1 LKEPKIKKA
10 KTVEVAENKE
20 ETKVEQIEEKLVVV
34 KIETKEEKWK
44 RLFTKR
50 TVGKVF
56 DNEVKE
62 YFKRKT
68 DVLSFKFYIERE

>member
-1 LKEPKIKKA
+1 MIE
-10 KTVEVAENKE
+10 TVEKKDEI
-20 ETKVEQIEEKLVVV
+20 KVEEEKPIVV
-34 KIETKEEKWK
+34 KKETKEEKWK

-62 YFKRKT
+62 YFKRKN
-68 DVLSFKFYIERE
+68 DILSLKFYIERE